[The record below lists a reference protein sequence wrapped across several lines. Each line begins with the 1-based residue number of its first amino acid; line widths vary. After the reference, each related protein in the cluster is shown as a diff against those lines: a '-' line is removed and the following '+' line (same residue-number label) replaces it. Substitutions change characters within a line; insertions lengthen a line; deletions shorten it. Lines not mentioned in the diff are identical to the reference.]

1 MSDLTDRPVM
11 PPDVQEYMDQNGYEL
26 YNAQGCWI
34 VVGNETELSP
44 DLFIAIF
51 NRYKNEG

>member
-1 MSDLTDRPVM
+1 M
-11 PPDVQEYMDQNGYEL
+11 EQNGYEL
-26 YNAQGCWI
+26 YNAQGHWI
-34 VVGNETELSP
+34 VVGNEVELSP